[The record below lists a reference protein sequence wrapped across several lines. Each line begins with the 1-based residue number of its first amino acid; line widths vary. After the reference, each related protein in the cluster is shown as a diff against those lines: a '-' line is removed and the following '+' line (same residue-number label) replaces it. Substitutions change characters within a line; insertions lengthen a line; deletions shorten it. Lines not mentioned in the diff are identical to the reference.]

1 MKPPPKKVLRFKTW
15 YEFYFIISKH
25 HLSLVSTHNE
35 FLNLH
40 SKLQNITVT
49 VKVLAKKSSEQ
60 LSKHVKSCNM
70 VYTNPQAVR
79 QTFHVDK

>member
-49 VKVLAKKSSEQ
+49 VKVLAKKVLNSFP
-60 LSKHVKSCNM
+60 NM
-70 VYTNPQAVR
+70 LKVAIWCILTLR
-79 QTFHVDK
+79 R